1 MEIRILLY
9 CIQLLA
15 RPPCQQPSQIKMAAP
30 TENMLDQEN
39 KLFCNIEAT
48 VATGFELVAKE
59 EAEEKCG
66 SVTKVSRGN
75 INIRV
80 PVENAEKVN

>member
-1 MEIRILLY
+1 
-9 CIQLLA
+9 
-15 RPPCQQPSQIKMAAP
+15 MAAP

-59 EAEEKCG
+59 EAEQKCG

-75 INIRV
+75 INIKV
-80 PVENAEKVN
+80 PVENAEKVKTIVE